1 MFLQYQSVLLPSVLI
16 IFMVVLQS
24 LIATVAHRK
33 QKQYIPGIV
42 KAELSHESF
51 VFRSN
56 RTFLNSL
63 ENVPVFLIS
72 VLFALFV
79 GVDASSLTNAV
90 WVYFIARVIHMALY
104 YVIAT
109 EKNPSPRS
117 YFYMIAIFA
126 QLYVLV
132 ISLMKLAS

>member
-1 MFLQYQSVLLPSVLI
+1 MFAEYQSVLLPSVLV

-33 QKQYIPGIV
+33 QTQYIPGIV
-42 KAELSHESF
+42 KSELSHESF

-72 VLFALFV
+72 VVFAMFV
-79 GVDASSLTNAV
+79 GVDVMSLANAT
-90 WVYFIARVIHMALY
+90 WVYLVARVIHMALY

-132 ISLMKLAS
+132 ISLMALAS

>member
-1 MFLQYQSVLLPSVLI
+1 MFVEYQSVLLPSVLI

-33 QKQYIPGIV
+33 QTEYIPGIV
-42 KAELSHESF
+42 KSELSHESF

-56 RTFLNSL
+56 RTFMNSL

-72 VLFALFV
+72 VIFALFV
-79 GVDASSLTNAV
+79 GVDAGGLTTAV
-90 WVYFIARVIHMALY
+90 WVYLIARVIHMALY

-132 ISLMKLAS
+132 VSLMTLAS

>member
-1 MFLQYQSVLLPSVLI
+1 MLAEFQTVLLPSVLI

-24 LIATVAHRK
+24 LIATGAHRK
-33 QKQYIPGIV
+33 QKQYVPGIV
-42 KAELSHESF
+42 DSELSHESF

-63 ENVPVFLIS
+63 ENVPMFLFSIVF
-72 VLFALFV
+72 AMFV
-79 GVDASSLTNAV
+79 GVDAGSLTIAV
-90 WVYFIARVIHMALY
+90 WVYLVARVIHMVLY

-132 ISLMKLAS
+132 ISLLKLAS

>member
-1 MFLQYQSVLLPSVLI
+1 MSAEFQSVLLPSVLI

-24 LIATVAHRK
+24 LIATAAHRK
-33 QKQYIPGIV
+33 QNVYVPGV
-42 KAELSHESF
+42 VNSELSHDSF

-72 VLFALFV
+72 VIFAAFV
-79 GVDASSLTNAV
+79 GVDVESLTNAT
-90 WVYFIARVIHMALY
+90 WVYLIARLIHMTLY

-117 YFYMIAIFA
+117 YFYMIGIFT

-132 ISLMKLAS
+132 ISFIKLAS

>member
-1 MFLQYQSVLLPSVLI
+1 MFLEYQSVLLPSVLV

-33 QKQYIPGIV
+33 QQQYVPGIV
-42 KAELSHESF
+42 DSNLSHESF

-63 ENVPVFLIS
+63 ENVPVFVLS
-72 VLFALFV
+72 VIFAMFV
-79 GVDASSLTNAV
+79 GVDSGSLSNAV
-90 WVYFIARVIHMALY
+90 WVYLAARVIHMVLY

-132 ISLMKLAS
+132 ISLLKLAS